1 MSVEAAPDLSSRASV
16 EAPQWLHILKIE
28 LPEGGGRLD
37 DQAED
42 LREAVAHLRARAPT
56 PLAVI
61 DVDEV
66 LGLFVQGFDRWLRGR
81 GHELR
86 MTSFRLF
93 GNIFA
98 VGGEEPAGRD
108 DAKALFDLYFAQ
120 GCGRMEPAPG
130 AVEALARI
138 AGRAAVVILT
148 NAPEASRVLRGDWMA
163 RHGLPYPLIVNA
175 GPKGPPV
182 RALAEAAGGRAA
194 FVDDLLPNHDSVAEH
209 APGVARFQL
218 IADPALRALAPAAE
232 AHRRADDW
240 GALEPLLEHA
250 LFLSPARG

>member
-1 MSVEAAPDLSSRASV
+1 MAE
-16 EAPQWLHILKIE
+16 
-28 LPEGGGRLD
+28 

-42 LREAVAHLRARAPT
+42 LRRAVAHLAARAPT

-93 GNIFA
+93 GNIYA
-98 VGGEEPAGRD
+98 VDGDEPAGKEEARG
-108 DAKALFDLYFAQ
+108 LFDLYFAH

-138 AGRAAVVILT
+138 AERAAVVILT
-148 NAPEASRVLRGDWMA
+148 NAPEASRMLRGDWLT
-163 RHGLPYPLIVNA
+163 RHGLPYPMIVNA

-182 RALAEAAGGRAA
+182 RALAEAAGGPCA

-209 APGVARFQL
+209 APDVVRFQL
-218 IADPALRALAPAAE
+218 VADPALRAMAPACD
-232 AHRRADDW
+232 AHPRVDDW
-240 GALEPLLEHA
+240 AALEPLLEQA
-250 LFLSPARG
+250 LRARPASARAGAA

>member
-1 MSVEAAPDLSSRASV
+1 M
-16 EAPQWLHILKIE
+16 
-28 LPEGGGRLD
+28 EGEG
-37 DQAED
+37 AED

-56 PLAVI
+56 AVAVI

-93 GNIFA
+93 GNIYA
-98 VGGEEPAGRD
+98 VAADEPAAKD

-130 AVEALARI
+130 AVGALARV
-138 AGRAAVVILT
+138 AERAAVVILT
-148 NAPEASRVLRGDWMA
+148 NAPEASRVLRGDWLR

-182 RALAEAAGGRAA
+182 AALAQAAGGPCA
-194 FVDDLLPNHDSVAEH
+194 FVDDLLPNLDSVAEC
-209 APGVARFQL
+209 APAAARFQL
-218 IADPALRALAPAAE
+218 VADPALRAMAPASD
-232 AHRRADDW
+232 AHRRVDDW
-240 GALEPLLEHA
+240 AALEPLLEQA
-250 LFLSPARG
+250 LAP

>member
-1 MSVEAAPDLSSRASV
+1 MSD
-16 EAPQWLHILKIE
+16 
-28 LPEGGGRLD
+28 G
-37 DQAED
+37 QAED
-42 LREAVAHLRARAPT
+42 LGEALAHLRARAPT
-56 PLAVI
+56 PVAIV

-93 GNIFA
+93 GNIYA
-98 VGGEEPAGRD
+98 VEADEPAGKD

-130 AVEALARI
+130 AVEALGRI
-138 AGRAAVVILT
+138 AERAAVVILT
-148 NAPEASRVLRGDWMA
+148 NAPEASRVLRGDWLR

-182 RALAEAAGGRAA
+182 AALAEAAGGPSA
-194 FVDDLLPNHDSVAEH
+194 FVDDLLPNLDSAAEH
-209 APGVARFQL
+209 APSTARFQL
-218 IADPALRALAPAAE
+218 VADPALRAMAPASA
-232 AHRRADDW
+232 AHPRVEDW
-240 GALEPLLEHA
+240 AALEPLLDAA
-250 LFLSPARG
+250 LGG

>member
-1 MSVEAAPDLSSRASV
+1 MAE
-16 EAPQWLHILKIE
+16 
-28 LPEGGGRLD
+28 

-42 LREAVAHLRARAPT
+42 LRRAVAHLAARAPT

-86 MTSFRLF
+86 MTSFALF
-93 GNIFA
+93 ANLY
-98 VGGEEPAGRD
+98 PAGGIEPTDR
-108 DAKALFDLYFAQ
+108 AAGKALHDDYFTE
-120 GCGRMEPAPG
+120 GCGEMEVTPG
-130 AVEALARI
+130 AADALARL

-148 NAPEASRVLRGDWMA
+148 NAPETSRVLRGDWLA

-182 RALAEAAGGRAA
+182 RALAEAAGGPCA

-209 APGVARFQL
+209 APDVVRFQL
-218 IADPALRALAPAAE
+218 VADPALRAMAPACD
-232 AHRRADDW
+232 AHPRVDDW
-240 GALEPLLEHA
+240 AALEPLLEQA
-250 LFLSPARG
+250 LRARPASARAGAA

>member
-1 MSVEAAPDLSSRASV
+1 MVAE
-16 EAPQWLHILKIE
+16 
-28 LPEGGGRLD
+28 D

-42 LREAVAHLRARAPT
+42 LRAAVAHLRARAPT

-93 GNIFA
+93 GNIYA
-98 VGGEEPAGRD
+98 VDAEEPAGKD

-120 GCGRMEPAPG
+120 GCGRMEPTPG
-130 AVEALARI
+130 AVDALARI

-148 NAPEASRVLRGDWMA
+148 NAPETSRVLRGDWLA

-175 GPKGPPV
+175 GLKGPPV
-182 RALAEAAGGRAA
+182 RALAEAAGGACA

-209 APGVARFQL
+209 APEVARFQL
-218 IADPALRALAPAAE
+218 VADPALRAMAPASD
-232 AHRRADDW
+232 AHPRVDDW
-240 GALEPLLEHA
+240 AALEPLLERA
-250 LFLSPARG
+250 LFPSLSRRGRGI